1 MPSSHPFESASC
13 RVLEWPASCWLGF
26 TPVEDDSIDPP
37 SLKWGMPHEDKSC
50 QACGRT
56 IQWRKKWAKNW
67 DQVKWCS
74 DRCKRQKVRPLDQ
87 KLEEVIEKLLQ
98 GREASKSIC
107 PSEAAKSVDPLNWR
121 ELLDPARSA
130 ARRLV
135 TAGTHE
141 ITQKGQVVDPSR
153 ARGPIRI
160 RRATCLD

>member
-1 MPSSHPFESASC
+1 MP
-13 RVLEWPASCWLGF
+13 LEEK
-26 TPVEDDSIDPP
+26 T
-37 SLKWGMPHEDKSC
+37 C

-74 DRCKRQKVRPLDQ
+74 DRCRRQKVRPVDQ
-87 KLEEVIEKLLQ
+87 QLETAIEQLLNS
-98 GREASKSIC
+98 REAFKSIC
-107 PSEAAKSVDPLNWR
+107 PSEAAKLVDPVNWR
-121 ELLDPARSA
+121 ELLEPARSA

-141 ITQKGQVVDPSR
+141 ITQKGRIVDPSR

-160 RRATCLD
+160 RRAISLA

>member
-1 MPSSHPFESASC
+1 MP
-13 RVLEWPASCWLGF
+13 LEEK
-26 TPVEDDSIDPP
+26 T
-37 SLKWGMPHEDKSC
+37 C

-74 DRCKRQKVRPLDQ
+74 DRCRRQKVRPVDQ
-87 KLEEVIEKLLQ
+87 QLEKAIGQLLNSREVL
-98 GREASKSIC
+98 KSIC
-107 PSEAAKSVDPLNWR
+107 PSEAAKLVDPVNWR
-121 ELLDPARSA
+121 ELLEPARSA

-141 ITQKGQVVDPSR
+141 ITQKGQIVDPSR

-160 RRATCLD
+160 RRATSLT

>member
-1 MPSSHPFESASC
+1 MPPE
-13 RVLEWPASCWLGF
+13 EK
-26 TPVEDDSIDPP
+26 T
-37 SLKWGMPHEDKSC
+37 C

-74 DRCKRQKVRPLDQ
+74 DRCRRQKVRPVDQ
-87 KLEEVIEKLLQ
+87 QLERAIGQLLSS
-98 GREASKSIC
+98 REAFKSIC
-107 PSEAAKSVDPLNWR
+107 PSEAAKLVDPVNWR
-121 ELLDPARSA
+121 ELLEPARSA

-141 ITQKGQVVDPSR
+141 ITQKGQIVDPSR

-160 RRATCLD
+160 RRATSLT

>member
-1 MPSSHPFESASC
+1 MP
-13 RVLEWPASCWLGF
+13 LEEK
-26 TPVEDDSIDPP
+26 T
-37 SLKWGMPHEDKSC
+37 C

-74 DRCKRQKVRPLDQ
+74 DRCRRQKVRPVDQ
-87 KLEEVIEKLLQ
+87 QLERAIGQLLNSREVL
-98 GREASKSIC
+98 KSIC
-107 PSEAAKSVDPLNWR
+107 PSEAAKLVDPVNWR
-121 ELLDPARSA
+121 ELLEPARSA

-141 ITQKGQVVDPSR
+141 ITQKGQIVDPSR

-160 RRATCLD
+160 RRATSLT

>member
-1 MPSSHPFESASC
+1 MP
-13 RVLEWPASCWLGF
+13 LEEK
-26 TPVEDDSIDPP
+26 T
-37 SLKWGMPHEDKSC
+37 C

-74 DRCKRQKVRPLDQ
+74 DRCRRQKVRPVDQ
-87 KLEEVIEKLLQ
+87 QLETAIEQLLNS
-98 GREASKSIC
+98 REGFKSIC
-107 PSEAAKSVDPLNWR
+107 PSEAAKLVDPVNWR
-121 ELLDPARSA
+121 ELLEPARSA

-141 ITQKGQVVDPSR
+141 ITQKGQIVDPSR

-160 RRATCLD
+160 RLATSLA

>member
-1 MPSSHPFESASC
+1 MP
-13 RVLEWPASCWLGF
+13 LEEK
-26 TPVEDDSIDPP
+26 T
-37 SLKWGMPHEDKSC
+37 C

-74 DRCKRQKVRPLDQ
+74 DRCRRQKVRPVDQ
-87 KLEEVIEKLLQ
+87 QLETAIEQLLNS
-98 GREASKSIC
+98 REAFKSIC
-107 PSEAAKSVDPLNWR
+107 PSEAAKLVDPVNWR
-121 ELLDPARSA
+121 ELLEPARSA

-141 ITQKGQVVDPSR
+141 ITQKGKIVDPSR

-160 RRATCLD
+160 RRATSLA

>member
-1 MPSSHPFESASC
+1 MP
-13 RVLEWPASCWLGF
+13 LEEK
-26 TPVEDDSIDPP
+26 T
-37 SLKWGMPHEDKSC
+37 C

-74 DRCKRQKVRPLDQ
+74 DRCRRQKVRPVDQ
-87 KLEEVIEKLLQ
+87 QLEKAIGQLLNS
-98 GREASKSIC
+98 REAFKSIC
-107 PSEAAKSVDPLNWR
+107 PSEAAKLVDPVNWR
-121 ELLDPARSA
+121 ELLEPARSA

-141 ITQKGQVVDPSR
+141 ITQKGQTVDPSR

-160 RRATCLD
+160 RRATSLT

>member
-1 MPSSHPFESASC
+1 MTRQEK
-13 RVLEWPASCWLGF
+13 
-26 TPVEDDSIDPP
+26 D
-37 SLKWGMPHEDKSC
+37 C

-74 DRCKRQKVRPLDQ
+74 DRCRRQKVRLLDR
-87 KLEEVIEKLLQ
+87 KLEEAIESLLQ
-98 GREASKSIC
+98 DREFSGSIC

-121 ELLDPARSA
+121 ELLEPARSA

-141 ITQKGQVVDPSR
+141 ITQKGQIVDPSR

-160 RRATCLD
+160 RRATSVA

>member
-1 MPSSHPFESASC
+1 MP
-13 RVLEWPASCWLGF
+13 LEEK
-26 TPVEDDSIDPP
+26 T
-37 SLKWGMPHEDKSC
+37 C

-74 DRCKRQKVRPLDQ
+74 DRCRRQKVRPVDQ
-87 KLEEVIEKLLQ
+87 QLEKAIGQLLNS
-98 GREASKSIC
+98 REAFKSIC
-107 PSEAAKSVDPLNWR
+107 PSEAAKLVDPVHWR
-121 ELLDPARSA
+121 ELLEPARSA

-141 ITQKGQVVDPSR
+141 ITQKGQIVDPSR

-160 RRATCLD
+160 RRATSLA